1 MILSKKGTCFKSTK
15 RNGEWSSNELPLGGF
30 ASKQHV
36 IHRIELLAPLPIF
49 VAASRSAVHLVRTDN
64 GEVVHSIDTERI
76 VTRSL
81 QCSITQLRQSGNSG
95 IAGVTSFTLCYLD
108 ERTQECVI
116 RQFTPRQD
124 REAILLR
131 INGESHSDR
140 SMFSKWCT
148 WESAQET
155 SKRVANAGKWNV
167 VAGGRVI
174 GIRRRQ
180 SSKPLSNG
188 TNGGLRQRMSR
199 RDAYNAEHAQW
210 EVWTSAPGNRPD
222 TDETQPLFE
231 TQGKNS
237 DYLVISELG
246 PISKVATK
254 SVAFCF
260 GHVIK
265 VATVGGQERYDS
277 ETEGSNDAALSVG
290 SRRRRY
296 GGASRSRG

>member
-1 MILSKKGTCFKSTK
+1 M
-15 RNGEWSSNELPLGGF
+15 
-30 ASKQHV
+30 
-36 IHRIELLAPLPIF
+36 
-49 VAASRSAVHLVRTDN
+49 HLVRVDN
-64 GEVVHSIDTERI
+64 GDILHSIETEWI
-76 VTRSL
+76 VSRSL
-81 QCSITQLRQSGNSG
+81 QCSITQLRQSVNSG
-95 IAGVTSFTLCYLD
+95 TVGITSFTLCYLD

-124 REAILLR
+124 GEAILL
-131 INGESHSDR
+131 S
-140 SMFSKWCT
+140 
-148 WESAQET
+148 
-155 SKRVANAGKWNV
+155 NAGKWSV

-180 SSKPLSNG
+180 SSKPIFNG
-188 TNGGLRQRMSR
+188 LDGGLRHRISR
-199 RDAYNAEHAQW
+199 RDAYNTEHAQW
-210 EVWTSAPGNRPD
+210 EVWTSVPGDRPD

-231 TQGKNS
+231 KHGRNS

-246 PISKVATK
+246 PVAKVATK

-260 GHVIK
+260 GNVIK

-277 ETEGSNDAALSVG
+277 ETEESNDAALSVG